1 MIRVLLIDDEPDL
14 LLMVRLFLEQDGDM
28 EVTTA
33 ESAQTGLDFLSRSLF
48 DAIVCDY
55 EMPGMNGI
63 ELLKMLRGM
72 DVAIP
77 IIIFTGKGNEAV
89 VIEALNNGADFYLQ
103 KGSDPRQKMQQLQ
116 EMIREAV
123 VKRQTTRLIVES
135 EKKYRALVQYAPIGI
150 LATDNGGTVVD
161 MNPLLMSILGAD
173 SEEEVKKINV
183 LTYPPMV
190 RSGISV
196 DFEHCLVSGEGGTFE
211 HYYVNGKGK
220 KLFLRYR
227 VRPLYSGK
235 KKVSGVL
242 AALEDF
248 TEWKA
253 MEEALKQANKKLSLL
268 SSVTRH
274 DIMNQ
279 LTILLGNLELMK
291 HDRMDESMREF
302 IEKEEVAAER
312 IKNQI
317 RFNKDYQDIG
327 VHSPLW
333 QNLSST
339 LNKALMTLN
348 LGKIRLE
355 EDLPDIEIYANPLL
369 EKVFFNLFHNS
380 IRTESVR
387 TIRLS
392 ARKEGKAWVLIYEDD
407 GPGVDKDEK
416 ELIFEREYGKIAGY
430 GLFVS
435 REILSITDIS
445 IRETG
450 EPGKGVRFEMM
461 VPEHRYRNAP
471 KGREK

>member
-14 LLMVRLFLEQDGDM
+14 LVMVKLFLEQDGDL

-33 ESAQTGLDFLSRSLF
+33 ESAQEGLRFLAASRF

-55 EMPGMNGI
+55 MMPGMNGI
-63 ELLKMLRGM
+63 ELLKTLRGM
-72 DVAIP
+72 DLTIP
-77 IIIFTGKGNEAV
+77 IIIFTGKGNEEV

-103 KGSDPRQKMQQLQ
+103 KGSDPREKMQQLQ
-116 EMIREAV
+116 QMIRDAV
-123 VKRQTTRLIVES
+123 VKRQTTSLIVES

-150 LATDNGGTVVD
+150 LATDAGGNVVD
-161 MNPLLMSILGAD
+161 SNPLLMSILGTD
-173 SEEEVKKINV
+173 TEEDVKKINV

-190 RSGISV
+190 KSGILV
-196 DFEHCLVSGEGGTFE
+196 DFEHCLQSGEGGTFE
-211 HYYVNGKGK
+211 HYYVNEKGK
-220 KLFLRYR
+220 KIFLRYR
-227 VRPLYSGK
+227 IRPLYAGK
-235 KKVSGVL
+235 KKISGIL

-248 TEWKA
+248 TEWKS

-274 DIMNQ
+274 DINNQ

-327 VHSPLW
+327 VHSPQW

-348 LGKIRLE
+348 LGKIRLSL
-355 EDLPDIEIYANPLL
+355 DLPEIEIYANPLL
-369 EKVFFNLFHNS
+369 EKVFFNLFNNS
-380 IRTESVR
+380 IRTEGVR
-387 TIRLS
+387 TIALS
-392 ARKEGKAWVLIYEDD
+392 ARKEGRAWVLIYQDD
-407 GPGVDKDEK
+407 GPGVEKDEK
-416 ELIFEREYGKIAGY
+416 ELIFEREYGKVAGY

-450 EPGKGVRFEMM
+450 EPGEGVRFELW
-461 VPEHRYRNAP
+461 VPEHRYRVAGKP
-471 KGREK
+471 GMK

>member
-14 LLMVRLFLEQDGDM
+14 LVIVKLFLEQDGDM
-28 EVTTA
+28 AVTTA
-33 ESAQTGLDFLSRSLF
+33 ESAQAGLKFLSGSQF
-48 DAIVCDY
+48 DAIVADY

-63 ELLKMLRGM
+63 ELLKTLRGM
-72 DVAIP
+72 DLTIP

-103 KGSDPRQKMQQLQ
+103 KGSDPRQKMEQLQ
-116 EMIREAV
+116 QMIREAV
-123 VKRQTTRLIVES
+123 VKRQTTSLIVES

-150 LATDNGGTVVD
+150 LATDAGGTVVD
-161 MNPLLMSILGAD
+161 SNPLLNSILGTD
-173 SEEEVKKINV
+173 SEEDVRKINV
-183 LTYPPMV
+183 MSYPPMV

-196 DFEHCLVSGEGGTFE
+196 DFEHCLQSGEGGTFE
-211 HYYVNGKGK
+211 HYYVNEKGK
-220 KLFLRYR
+220 KIFLRYR
-227 VRPLYSGK
+227 IRPLYSGK
-235 KKVSGVL
+235 KKISGVL

-291 HDRMDESMREF
+291 HDRMDESMKEF
-302 IEKEEVAAER
+302 IEKEEDAAER
-312 IKNQI
+312 IRNQI
-317 RFNKDYQDIG
+317 HFNKDYQDIG

-348 LGKIRLE
+348 LGKIRLSL
-355 EDLPDIEIYANPLL
+355 DLPEIEIYANPLL
-369 EKVFFNLFHNS
+369 EKVFFNLFNNS
-380 IRTESVR
+380 IKTEGVR
-387 TIRLS
+387 SISLS
-392 ARKEGKAWVLIYEDD
+392 ARKEGRAWVLIYEDD

-416 ELIFEREYGKIAGY
+416 ELIFEREYGKVAGY

-450 EPGKGVRFEMM
+450 EPGKGVRFDMWI
-461 VPEHRYRNAP
+461 PEQRYRIAG
-471 KGREK
+471 KGSRE

>member
-14 LLMVRLFLEQDGDM
+14 LVMVRLFLDQDGDM

-33 ESAQTGLDFLSRSLF
+33 ESAQAGLKFLSGSHF

-55 EMPGMNGI
+55 EMPGTNGI
-63 ELLKMLRGM
+63 ELLKTLRGM
-72 DVAIP
+72 NLAIP

-116 EMIREAV
+116 QMIREAV
-123 VKRQTTRLIVES
+123 MKRQTTNLIVES

-150 LATDNGGTVVD
+150 LATDTSGTVVD
-161 MNPLLMSILGAD
+161 MNPLLISILGTD
-173 SEEEVKKINV
+173 SGDDVRMINV
-183 LTYPPMV
+183 LTCPPMV
-190 RSGISV
+190 KSGISV
-196 DFEHCLVSGEGGTFE
+196 DFEHCLKSGEGGTFE
-211 HYYVNGKGK
+211 HYYVNEKGK

-227 VRPLYSGK
+227 IRPLYAGEK
-235 KKVSGVL
+235 KISGVL

-253 MEEALKQANKKLSLL
+253 MEEALKQANRKLSLL

-279 LTILLGNLELMK
+279 LTILFGNLELMK
-291 HDRMDESMREF
+291 LNRMDESMREY
-302 IEKEEVAAER
+302 IEKAEAAAER

-317 RFNKDYQDIG
+317 LFNKDYQNIG
-327 VHSPLW
+327 GHSPQW

-339 LNKALMTLN
+339 MNKALMTLN
-348 LGKIRLE
+348 PGKIRLSF
-355 EDLPDIEIYANPLL
+355 DLPDIDIYANPLL
-369 EKVFFNLFHNS
+369 EKVFFNLFNNS
-380 IRTESVR
+380 IRTEGVQ
-387 TIRLS
+387 TITLS
-392 ARKEGKAWVLIYEDD
+392 ARKERNAWVLIYEDD
-407 GPGVDKDEK
+407 GPGVEKDEK
-416 ELIFEREYGKIAGY
+416 ELIFEREYGKVAGY

-435 REILSITDIS
+435 REILSITDIG

-450 EPGKGVRFEMM
+450 VPGKGIRFEILI
-461 VPEHRYRNAP
+461 PEHRYRS
-471 KGREK
+471 KGKGAEE

>member
-14 LLMVRLFLEQDGDM
+14 LVIVKLFLEQDRDM
-28 EVTTA
+28 AVTTA
-33 ESAQTGLDFLSRSLF
+33 ESAQAGLKFLSGSQF

-63 ELLKMLRGM
+63 ELLKTLRGM
-72 DVAIP
+72 DLTIP

-103 KGSDPRQKMQQLQ
+103 KGSDPRQKMEQLQ
-116 EMIREAV
+116 QMIREAV
-123 VKRQTTRLIVES
+123 VKRQTTSLIVES
-135 EKKYRALVQYAPIGI
+135 EKKYRALVEYAPIGI
-150 LATDNGGTVVD
+150 LATDAGGTVVD
-161 MNPLLMSILGAD
+161 SNPLLNSILGTD
-173 SEEEVKKINV
+173 SEEDVRKINV
-183 LTYPPMV
+183 MSYPPMV

-196 DFEHCLVSGEGGTFE
+196 DFEHCLQSGEGGTFE
-211 HYYVNGKGK
+211 HYYVNEKGK
-220 KLFLRYR
+220 KIFLRYR
-227 VRPLYSGK
+227 ISPLYSGK
-235 KKVSGVL
+235 KKISGVL

-291 HDRMDESMREF
+291 HARMDESMKEF
-302 IEKEEVAAER
+302 IEKEEDAAER
-312 IKNQI
+312 IRNQI

-327 VHSPLW
+327 VHSPMW

-348 LGKIRLE
+348 LGKIRLSI
-355 EDLPDIEIYANPLL
+355 DLPEIDIYANPLL
-369 EKVFFNLFHNS
+369 EKVFFNLFNNS
-380 IRTESVR
+380 IRTEGVR
-387 TIRLS
+387 NISLS
-392 ARKEGKAWVLIYEDD
+392 ARREGRAWVLMYEDD

-450 EPGKGVRFEMM
+450 EPGKGVRFEMWI
-461 VPEHRYRNAP
+461 PEHRFRIAG
-471 KGREK
+471 KGSTE

>member
-14 LLMVRLFLEQDGDM
+14 LVIVKLFLEQDGDIV
-28 EVTTA
+28 VTTA
-33 ESAQTGLDFLSRSLF
+33 ESAQDGLKFLSGSRF

-63 ELLKMLRGM
+63 ELLKTLRGM
-72 DVAIP
+72 DFTIP

-103 KGSDPRQKMQQLQ
+103 KGSDPRQKMEQLQ
-116 EMIREAV
+116 QMIREAV
-123 VKRQTTRLIVES
+123 VKRQTTGLIVES

-150 LATDNGGTVVD
+150 LATDSDGTVVD
-161 MNPLLMSILGAD
+161 SNPLLNSILGTD
-173 SEEEVKKINV
+173 SEEDVKKINV
-183 LTYPPMV
+183 LSYPPMV
-190 RSGISV
+190 KSEISV
-196 DFEHCLVSGEGGTFE
+196 DFEHCLQSGEGGTFE
-211 HYYVNGKGK
+211 HYYVNEKGK

-227 VRPLYSGK
+227 IRPLYAGNKKISGA
-235 KKVSGVL
+235 L

-274 DIMNQ
+274 DINNQ

-291 HDRMDESMREF
+291 QDRMDESMKEF

-312 IKNQI
+312 IRNQI
-317 RFNKDYQDIG
+317 RFDKDYQDIG
-327 VHSPLW
+327 VHSPMW

-348 LGKIRLE
+348 LGKIRLSL
-355 EDLPDIEIYANPLL
+355 DLPAIEIYANPLL
-369 EKVFFNLFHNS
+369 EKVFFNLFNNS
-380 IRTESVR
+380 IRTEGVR
-387 TIRLS
+387 SISLS
-392 ARKEGKAWVLIYEDD
+392 ARKEGRAWVLIYEDD
-407 GPGVDKDEK
+407 GPGVEKDEK
-416 ELIFEREYGKIAGY
+416 ELIFEREYGKVAGY

-435 REILSITDIS
+435 REILSITDIG

-450 EPGKGVRFEMM
+450 EPGKGIRFEMWI
-461 VPEHRYRNAP
+461 PEHRYRIAG
-471 KGREK
+471 KGSR